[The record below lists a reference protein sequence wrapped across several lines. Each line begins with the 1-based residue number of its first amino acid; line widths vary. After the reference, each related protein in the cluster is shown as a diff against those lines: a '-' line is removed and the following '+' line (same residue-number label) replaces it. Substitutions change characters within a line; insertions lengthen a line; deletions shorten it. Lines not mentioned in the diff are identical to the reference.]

1 MNSKKHGIIIRCVLL
16 LSMTAGFFA
25 NSFSETLGG
34 GTEMGQNTEEI
45 MVPKSFVN
53 LLYRDCGYLYLAELD
68 SQTGY
73 VMKFEKE
80 PYEFE
85 IVKEFEIASGKQK
98 GAKKSEWDLRTPVGL
113 YEITEFKPGH
123 TLHEKF
129 GPGAYVLNYPNP
141 LEKAK
146 KRTGSGI
153 WIHGTDRI
161 DFIDFDSEGCI
172 RMKNSEFPLLAE
184 YLKPELT
191 PVIIVDKIKWI
202 KLDQLMK
209 LKKAFD
215 ERINNY
221 NLALKDDQT
230 QEIVHFYHSSFYAP
244 ELNMDY
250 IRWIKHLENK
260 HDKNDLYLHKVE
272 EMSIIFR
279 ENTIMTIMQKND
291 HQKEQKYIIW
301 KNIEDHWLIT
311 QKGTI

>member
-1 MNSKKHGIIIRCVLL
+1 
-16 LSMTAGFFA
+16 
-25 NSFSETLGG
+25 
-34 GTEMGQNTEEI
+34 MGQNTEEI